1 VEESESGVI
10 FERISR
16 KMEDEVKRIV
26 GGLRAIEGGED
37 KDIIRYVIQGLNT
50 MVRAVGDTMK
60 EMGDVVDEDRKAKEK
75 DKRDMDERM
84 KKMEEVVKEN
94 EAKIEAERKEREIE
108 RRKESVRE
116 MEDKLKVA
124 GRQIKLLDV
133 DFGTVMTNRKQM
145 VDRFIDNLKEDVKLT
160 ARKRLDTIMR
170 RTRVSVLGKET
181 VAGTIRGKTVFT
193 VPVLLECRNEE
204 DKWELSAILREAE
217 YFGTF
222 HWPMEMM
229 DFVKGVR
236 ESVRRMGHNEDRQY
250 IRIRPEDRDGRLQL
264 RADVKDKNGG
274 RYRVV
279 ATWGIPP
286 LDKTLRGQ
294 NDSVAKWQRPEGRV

>member
-1 VEESESGVI
+1 
-10 FERISR
+10 
-16 KMEDEVKRIV
+16 MEDEVKKIV

-37 KDIIRYVIQGLNT
+37 KDIIRYVIQGLKT

-60 EMGDVVDEDRKAKEK
+60 EMGDVVAEERTAKEK

-84 KKMEEVVKEN
+84 KKMEEVVKNN
-94 EAKIEAERKEREIE
+94 EVKIEAERKEREIE

-145 VDRFIDNLKEDVKLT
+145 VDRFMDNLKEDVKLT
-160 ARKRLDTIMR
+160 ARKRLGTIMR
-170 RTRVSVLGKET
+170 RTRVIVLGKET
-181 VAGTIRGKTVFT
+181 VAVTIRGKTVFT
-193 VPVLLECRNEE
+193 VPVLLECRNED

-222 HWPMEMM
+222 H
-229 DFVKGVR
+229 
-236 ESVRRMGHNEDRQY
+236 
-250 IRIRPEDRDGRLQL
+250 
-264 RADVKDKNGG
+264 
-274 RYRVV
+274 
-279 ATWGIPP
+279 
-286 LDKTLRGQ
+286 
-294 NDSVAKWQRPEGRV
+294 